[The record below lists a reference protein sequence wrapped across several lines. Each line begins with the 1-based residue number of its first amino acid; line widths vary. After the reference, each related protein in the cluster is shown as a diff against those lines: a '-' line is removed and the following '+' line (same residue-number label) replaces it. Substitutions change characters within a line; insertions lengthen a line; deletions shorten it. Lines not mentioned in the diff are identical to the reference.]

1 MSNLVSS
8 IDPNAFYVPPAPKA
22 PAGLNMATFLHLLT
36 VQMASQNPLEP
47 MKDSDLF
54 AQISQLGQVQGM
66 QNLQT
71 QGDFTKA
78 QSLIGKVVDAVNS
91 NASSSGNQI
100 ITGTVSGVSVAADGS
115 IKLNVTQADGTNSSV
130 GLNAIQNVFN
140 PTNTNNDPI
149 PANYTYLIGKQ
160 VAGLNGSTKVE
171 GKATGIEV
179 SKGVIMVDVLTNAG
193 VKLQVPVGGITT
205 IT

>member
-1 MSNLVSS
+1 MPSLVST
-8 IDPNAFYVPPAPKA
+8 IDPKAYYVPPAPKA

-47 MKDSDLF
+47 MKDSELF

-78 QSLIGKVVDAVNS
+78 QSLIGKVVDAVYQGS
-91 NASSSGNQI
+91 GGSGNQV
-100 ITGTVSGVSVAADGS
+100 ITGTVSGVSVASDGTV
-115 IKLNVTQADGTNSSV
+115 KLNVTQADGTNSSV
-130 GLNAIQNVFN
+130 GLNAIQNVFASDAG
-140 PTNTNNDPI
+140 PKPLPVD
-149 PANYTYLIGKQ
+149 YTYLIGKT
-160 VAGLNGSTKVE
+160 VGGLNGTTKVE
-171 GKATGIEV
+171 GKATGVEV
-179 SKGVIMVDVLTNAG
+179 SNGVIMVDVLTSAG
-193 VKLQVPVGGITT
+193 VKLQLPVGGITS

>member
-1 MSNLVSS
+1 MPSLVST
-8 IDPNAFYVPPAPKA
+8 IDPKAYYVPPAPKA

-47 MKDSDLF
+47 MKDSELF

-78 QSLIGKVVDAVNS
+78 QSLIGKVVDAVYQGS
-91 NASSSGNQI
+91 GGSGNQV
-100 ITGTVSGVSVAADGS
+100 ITGTVSGVSVAADGTV
-115 IKLNVTQADGTNSSV
+115 KLNVTQADGTNSSV
-130 GLNAIQNVFN
+130 GLNAIQNVFASDAG
-140 PTNTNNDPI
+140 PKPLPVD
-149 PANYTYLIGKQ
+149 YTYLIGKT
-160 VAGLNGSTKVE
+160 VGGLNGTTKVE
-171 GKATGIEV
+171 GKATGVEV
-179 SKGVIMVDVLTNAG
+179 SNGVIMVDVLTSAG
-193 VKLQVPVGGITT
+193 VKLQLPVGGITS

>member
-1 MSNLVSS
+1 MSSLVSTV
-8 IDPNAFYVPPAPKA
+8 DPKAFYVPPAPKA

-78 QSLIGKVVDAVNS
+78 QSLIGKVVDAVYQGS
-91 NASSSGNQI
+91 GTSGNTV
-100 ITGTVSGVSVAADGS
+100 ITGTVTGVAVAADGTV
-115 IKLNVTQADGTNSSV
+115 KLNVTQPDGTNSSV
-130 GLNAIQNVFN
+130 GLTSIQNVYEGDTG
-140 PTNTNNDPI
+140 PKPLPVD
-149 PANYTYLIGKQ
+149 YTYLIGKT
-160 VAGLNGSTKVE
+160 VGGLNGTTKVA
-171 GKATGIEV
+171 GQATGIEV
-179 SKGVIMVDVLTNAG
+179 ANGVIVVDVLTSAG
-193 VKLQVPVGGITT
+193 VKLQLPVGGITS